1 MDKEI
6 TKKLEDGI
14 KSTLT
19 SENYARY
26 LSFMNTFHEYS
37 FNNCMLIWLQCPEAT
52 LVAGYKAWQNK
63 KRQVKKG
70 EKGIKILAP
79 CPKKFTTKKTNEDG
93 KEEEKEVEY
102 VDFRTVSVFDVSQTE
117 GEPIPELAHQLNKDV
132 SNFKDLFSKLEAVSP
147 VPISFNDIDTNGVF
161 SSTNNCITIKNGLS
175 EEQTIKTTIHEIAHA
190 ILHNPNGEEKEA
202 DRRTKEVQAESI
214 AYIVCDYLGIDS
226 SDYSFGYIAGWCN
239 GDLKLVSQNM
249 EVIRKTANTIKEAIA

>member
-14 KSTLT
+14 KTTLT
-19 SENYARY
+19 SENYKNY

-37 FNNCMLIWLQCPEAT
+37 FNNCMLIWLQKPEAT
-52 LVAGYKAWQNK
+52 LVAGYKTWQNK

-79 CPKKFTTKKTNEDG
+79 CPKKFTSKKTTEDG

-102 VDFRTVSVFDVSQTE
+102 MDFRTVSVFDISQTE
-117 GEPIPELAHQLNKDV
+117 GEPVPEVLHQLKNDV
-132 SNFKDLFSKLEAVSP
+132 SNFKDLFSKLESVSP
-147 VPISFNDIDTNGVF
+147 VPIVFNEIDANGVF
-161 SSTNNCITIKNGLS
+161 SSSNNCITINKGLS

-190 ILHNPNGEEKEA
+190 ILHNPNGEEKGA
-202 DRRTKEVQAESI
+202 DRKTREIQAESV
-214 AYIVCDYLGIDS
+214 AFIVCDFLGIDS
-226 SDYSFGYIAGWCN
+226 SEYSFGYIAGWCK